1 MRSMRAAAVMLVAL
15 LLVGA
20 GCGGESKQ
28 DKAMADVC
36 AARDNI
42 TKQLD
47 TLKNLTPTTVTTDKV
62 TGALS
67 AIRDD
72 LTKIGNAMGDLSE
85 DRRKEVQAANEKF
98 AAAVRSTLQKVG
110 TSVSLADAA
119 SQIKTAFADLES
131 SYRSTFGKLDC
142 S

>member
-1 MRSMRAAAVMLVAL
+1 MRSKWAAAVMLVAL
-15 LLVGA
+15 LVAA
-20 GCGGESKQ
+20 GCGEAKE

-36 AARDNI
+36 SARDNI

-47 TLKNLTPTTVTTDKV
+47 TLKGLTPTTVTTDKV

-72 LTKIGNAMGDLSE
+72 LTKIGDAMRDLSE
-85 DRRKEVQAANEKF
+85 ERRKDVQAANEKF
-98 AAAVRSTLQKVG
+98 AGAVRDTLQKVG
-110 TSVSLADAA
+110 TSVSLSDAA
-119 SQIKTAFADLES
+119 SQIKAAFADLES
-131 SYRSTFGKLDC
+131 SYRSTFGQLDC